1 MKPRELWV
9 YLNSIFATLEE
20 IDKVI
25 DVVVRQNLVLGETII
40 FRARSTCP
48 ILTAPCACV
57 CESFGMHRV

>member
-25 DVVVRQNLVLGETII
+25 DVVVRGNLVLGETII
-40 FRARSTCP
+40 F
-48 ILTAPCACV
+48 
-57 CESFGMHRV
+57 